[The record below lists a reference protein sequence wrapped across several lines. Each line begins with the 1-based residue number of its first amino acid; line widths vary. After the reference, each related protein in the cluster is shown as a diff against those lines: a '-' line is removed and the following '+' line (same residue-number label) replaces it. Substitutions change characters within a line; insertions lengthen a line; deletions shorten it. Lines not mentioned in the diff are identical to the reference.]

1 MLNEQ
6 ELVFPNT
13 TFENLESIFQDDTI
27 KDKSKTDIHV
37 HYTGDKNEKLY
48 SEILNKSK
56 NPNNEQT
63 DYEENTKNI
72 SNNPYNY
79 FLFIKYKDIYIGSV
93 SIFNFNIRQ
102 GFGLNKY
109 SENSF
114 YLGQWKNNMKE
125 GIGFLKIDIS
135 KMYVGSF
142 HENQFDGF
150 GILYYKHKDLMYFGE
165 FNNGAFDNGIY
176 CNYTKGLFYR
186 GKFTKNKKH
195 DTFCSF
201 LEMNNRHL
209 FIGEVN
215 QDNFIKG
222 YLTIYQI
229 SEGMHR
235 NEETNEEEEVI
246 NFNIQKLFYY
256 DKSDTSSTLFIHQN
270 EMGEDFLKKV
280 RTAINL
286 LFKADYDIKERIQ
299 NNVDYFDYLESLI
312 DDEDYNNLERYYES
326 ENSLE
331 KFFMTNYNN
340 YLISYKETQESV
352 DLNEIQKE
360 IGKPVIKKE
369 NM

>member
-6 ELVFPNT
+6 ELLFPDT
-13 TFENLESIFQDDTI
+13 TYENLESIFQDDKI
-27 KDKSKTDIHV
+27 KDKSKIDIQV
-37 HYTGDKNEKLY
+37 HYTGDKNTKLY
-48 SEILNKSK
+48 SEILNNTK
-56 NPNNEQT
+56 NLNNESI
-63 DYEENTKNI
+63 DYDESTKNI

-109 SENSF
+109 NENSF

-125 GIGFLKIDIS
+125 GIGFLKIDTS

-150 GILYYKHKDLMYFGE
+150 GILYYKTKNLMYFGE
-165 FNNGAFDNGIY
+165 FNNGTFDNGIY
-176 CNYTKGLFYR
+176 CNFVKGLYYR
-186 GKFTKNKKH
+186 GKFIKNKKH
-195 DTFCSF
+195 DIFCSF

-229 SEGMHR
+229 NEEIQK

-299 NNVDYFDYLESLI
+299 NNVDYFDYLESLT